1 MISLVLVSYRSTALA
16 ERAAA
21 SFRDEARRAG
31 EEAEVVAVVNSGDPD
46 EARRLGAVCERVVA
60 PGGNL
65 GYAGGLNAGVRAAR
79 GDLLLLSNPDVHFLP
94 GSVSGLAR
102 AARSGGPT
110 LAGPALFWDDAATL
124 LLPPA
129 EMPAPAEVVRRVLA
143 RDPVREGRSFRRAA
157 RKALALEEAVRNG
170 AAAPAEALSGA
181 VMAATRETFL
191 RVGPLDERYR
201 LYYEENDWQ
210 RRLLALG
217 GRLLVSGEAHVVHRW
232 AQSSR
237 REPRSEEW
245 FRASERRYFES
256 HFGEAGRKALALDAS
271 NPPAWPASLP
281 ESPAVSWEAGR
292 GVLVA
297 LSPVP
302 WFRPFVVTRPP
313 RGAGAYALPAEVA
326 AGHAGTAWYAR
337 AFDVATFE
345 TVAEAR
351 LGTAGGG
358 ADAGSLES

>member
-1 MISLVLVSYRSTALA
+1 MISLVLVSYRSAALA

-31 EEAEVVAVVNSGDPD
+31 EGAEVVAVVNSGDPE
-46 EARRLGAVCERVVA
+46 EARRLAAACDRVVA
-60 PGGNL
+60 PGANL
-65 GYAGGLNAGVRAAR
+65 GYAGGLNAGSASAR
-79 GDLLLLSNPDVHFLP
+79 GDLLLLSNPDVVFLP

-102 AARSGGPT
+102 AARSGGPV

-143 RDPVREGRSFRRAA
+143 RDLRRQGRPFRRAA
-157 RKALALEEAVRNG
+157 RKALALEAAVRDG
-170 AAAPAEALSGA
+170 AAIPAEALSGA
-181 VMAATRETFL
+181 VMAATRATLL
-191 RVGPLDERYR
+191 RLGPLDEAYR

-217 GRLLVSGEAHVVHRW
+217 GRLLVAGGARVVHRW
-232 AQSSR
+232 AQSAR
-237 REPRSEEW
+237 REPRAEEW

-271 NPPAWPASLP
+271 RPPAWPPLLA
-281 ESPAVSWEAGR
+281 ESAALSWEAGR
-292 GVLVA
+292 DVLVA

-326 AGHAGTAWYAR
+326 ADHAGTPWFAR
-337 AFDVATFE
+337 AFDAATF
-345 TVAEAR
+345 TTLAEAR
-351 LGTAGGG
+351 LGTAAGG
-358 ADAGSLES
+358 AGAGSLES